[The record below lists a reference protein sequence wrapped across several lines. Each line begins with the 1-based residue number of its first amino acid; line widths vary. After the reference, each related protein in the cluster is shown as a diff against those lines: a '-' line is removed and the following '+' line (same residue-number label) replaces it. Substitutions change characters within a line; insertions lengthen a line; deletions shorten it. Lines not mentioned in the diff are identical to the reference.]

1 MKMRN
6 RPIRIPRSS
15 EGFTLIEVMVAL
27 AILGIAVVTVIQLFS
42 QSLRL
47 LKLSGDHQQAVL
59 LADQKARELTT
70 IAEGTEQG
78 QEREFSWERR
88 VTKTPLPEE
97 LTAAGSA
104 PLRIFQVSVLVRW
117 SANRQVEVATYRTAR
132 ESLP

>member
-1 MKMRN
+1 
-6 RPIRIPRSS
+6 
-15 EGFTLIEVMVAL
+15 MVAL

-88 VTKTPLPEE
+88 VTKTPVPEE
-97 LTAAGSA
+97 LAAAGSA

>member
-1 MKMRN
+1 MKKG
-6 RPIRIPRSS
+6 S

-59 LADQKARELTT
+59 LADQKTRELTT

-88 VTKTPLPEE
+88 VTKTPVPEE